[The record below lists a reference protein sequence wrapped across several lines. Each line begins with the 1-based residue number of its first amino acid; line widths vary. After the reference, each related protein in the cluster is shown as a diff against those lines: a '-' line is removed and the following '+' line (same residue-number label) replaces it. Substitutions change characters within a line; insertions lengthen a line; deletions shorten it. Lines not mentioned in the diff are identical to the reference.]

1 MQLTSTFETLI
12 RQCKAETEH
21 SWAQEKESF
30 QQTISRLRSEL
41 VKERAKVQEKE
52 SFQQTISNLRSEL
65 AKEQAKVQ
73 EAEKKADDLQKK
85 SNYWQGKYRKF
96 KERLAQLIGDDE
108 D

>member
-1 MQLTSTFETLI
+1 M
-12 RQCKAETEH
+12 
-21 SWAQEKESF
+21 
-30 QQTISRLRSEL
+30 RSEL
-41 VKERAKVQEKE
+41 AKERRKVQEKE
-52 SFQQTISNLRSEL
+52 SSQQTISNMRSEL

-96 KERLAQLIGDDE
+96 KERLGQLIGDDE